1 MLDSGDYVG
10 TILMNLSKA
19 YDCLSRDLLTA
30 ELDAYGLDFVSLNF
44 LLYYVSLR
52 KSIELK

>member
-1 MLDSGDYVG
+1 MLDSGGYVG